1 MKNEVIKLG
10 VILALISFV
19 ASGIL
24 AVVNNTTAP
33 IIAAQELAASDM
45 ARQELLPEA
54 TAFEKIEN
62 EFGGN
67 VVDVYTA
74 QNGSDLV
81 GYIITTKTKGYGGVF
96 DVITGIK
103 VDGTVSGVKLGTLNE
118 TPGLGAKAADALFI
132 DQFDSISTDKEAFV
146 SKNATGAESEIVAI
160 SGATITSDA
169 VTNGVNEAIALYNSS
184 LK

>member
-1 MKNEVIKLG
+1 MKNDVIKLG
-10 VILALISFV
+10 LILAVISFV

-33 IIAAQELAASDM
+33 IIQAQELAASDM
-45 ARQELLPEA
+45 ARQALLPDA
-54 TAFEKIEN
+54 TSFEKQDAEYG
-62 EFGGN
+62 EN
-67 VVDVYTA
+67 VVDVYSA
-74 QNGSDLV
+74 LNGSETV
-81 GYIITTKTKGYGGVF
+81 GYIVTTKTKGYGGVF

-103 VDGTVSGVKLGTLNE
+103 SDGTVSGVKLGTLNE

-132 DQFDSISTDKEAFV
+132 DQFASLSTEKEAFV

-169 VTNGVNEAIALYNSS
+169 VTKGVNEAIALYNNS